1 MTTYTRKTRDEWQI
15 MASYGHGYEVENTE
29 DTRRDGLRSLR
40 EYRENG
46 SGSYYL
52 LKRRVPL
59 DSLATTQDA
68 TP

>member
-15 MASYGHGYEVENTE
+15 MASYGQGYEVENTE
-29 DTRRDGLRSLR
+29 NTRRDGLRSLR

-46 SGSYYL
+46 SGHYTMRV
-52 LKRRVPL
+52 RRVPL

-68 TP
+68 TT